1 MKIAMKNE
9 GLDLGTGPILPLLL
23 KMSWPSITA
32 MFAMALYNLIDT
44 FWLTRFSSQ
53 AIAALTICFPIQMVF
68 GAIGVGTGVGAGSF
82 AARMFGAGDYVRAK
96 QTAGQIIILSASLS
110 FLIITVTLIYH
121 DIILKIFGATGD
133 VLPLARQYLVTV
145 VFGSPFLLFMMMAN
159 NLLRAEGKPNTSMY
173 VILVMSA
180 LGMVLDPIFIF
191 GWGPIPCMGIMGAA
205 LSAIISYFS
214 AGALSYYYLN
224 LRSSKYDLH
233 WRYLIPNIS
242 IISSIYQT
250 GFPSVIMNLVFGLV
264 LIVYNYVLGFFGSLA
279 IATLG
284 LCFRINGL
292 VVMVLFGIGHG
303 VMPMVGF
310 NEGAGLHK
318 RLMETVNLAVKISFI
333 FSAAAFLL
341 FELFAPSILEVFTR
355 DGELLEI
362 AVPALRIFVTMLLFI
377 GPTLMWINM
386 FIGLGKGFTSMV
398 LLMMRDAIILIP
410 MLILFPSI
418 FGLNGV
424 WMAQPIS
431 NIVAFCI
438 ILFWTRREFR
448 MMETKVQAT

>member
-1 MKIAMKNE
+1 MRNE
-9 GLDLGTGPILPLLL
+9 GLDLGAGPILPLLL

-32 MFAMALYNLIDT
+32 MFSMALYNLIDT

-68 GAIGVGTGVGAGSF
+68 GAIGIGTGVGAGSF
-82 AARMFGAGDYVRAK
+82 AARMFGAGNHVRAK
-96 QTAGQIIILSASLS
+96 QTAGQIIILSALLGV
-110 FLIITVTLIYH
+110 LIIVMTLIYH
-121 DIILKIFGATGD
+121 DSILKIFGATGD
-133 VLPLARQYLVTV
+133 ILPLARQYLVTV

-159 NLLRAEGKPNTSMY
+159 NLLRAEGKPSASMY

-180 LGMVLDPIFIF
+180 IGMVLDPIFIF
-191 GWGPIPCMGIMGAA
+191 GWGPIPRMGILGAA
-205 LSAIISYFS
+205 LSAIVSYFS
-214 AGALSYYYLN
+214 AGVLSFYYLQ
-224 LRSSKYDLH
+224 LKSSKYDLN
-233 WRYLIPNIS
+233 WRYLIPNFS

-292 VVMVLFGIGHG
+292 VVMVLFGMGHG

-318 RLMETVNLAVKISFI
+318 RLMETVNVAVKISFI
-333 FSAAAFLL
+333 FSAAVFLL
-341 FELFAPSILEVFTR
+341 FELFAPSILELFT
-355 DGELLEI
+355 DDAGLLEI
-362 AVPALRIFVTMLLFI
+362 AVPALRIFVSMLLFI
-377 GPTLMWINM
+377 GPNLMWINM
-386 FIGLGKGFTSMV
+386 FIGLGKGFTSMA
-398 LLMMRDAIILIP
+398 LLMTRDAIILIP
-410 MLILFPSI
+410 LLIMLPSLFGI
-418 FGLNGV
+418 NGV

-438 ILFWTRREFR
+438 ILIWTRREFR
-448 MMETKVQAT
+448 MMATKIQ

>member
-1 MKIAMKNE
+1 MKNE
-9 GLDLGTGPILPLLL
+9 GLDLGAGPILPLLL

-32 MFAMALYNLIDT
+32 MFSMALYNLIDT

-68 GAIGVGTGVGAGSF
+68 GAIGIGTGVGAGSF
-82 AARMFGAGDYVRAK
+82 AARMFGAGYHVRAK
-96 QTAGQIIILSASLS
+96 QTAGQIIILSALLGV
-110 FLIITVTLIYH
+110 LIIVITLIYH
-121 DIILKIFGATGD
+121 DLILKVFGATGD
-133 VLPLARQYLVTV
+133 ILPLARQYLVTV
-145 VFGSPFLLFMMMAN
+145 VLGSPFLLFMMMAN
-159 NLLRAEGKPNTSMY
+159 NLLRAEGNPNASMY
-173 VILVMSA
+173 VILVMSTI
-180 LGMVLDPIFIF
+180 GMVLDPIFIF
-191 GWGPIPCMGIMGAA
+191 GWGSIPRMGILGAA
-205 LSAIISYFS
+205 LSAIVSYFS
-214 AGALSYYYLN
+214 ASVLSLYYLQ
-224 LRSSKYDLH
+224 LRSSKYDLN
-233 WRYLIPNIS
+233 WRYLIPNFS

-292 VVMVLFGIGHG
+292 VVMVLFGMGHG

-318 RLMETVNLAVKISFI
+318 RLMETVNVAVKISFI
-333 FSAAAFLL
+333 FSAAVFLL
-341 FELFAPSILEVFTR
+341 FELFAPSILELFT
-355 DGELLEI
+355 DDAELLEI
-362 AVPALRIFVTMLLFI
+362 AVPALRIFVSMLLFI
-377 GPTLMWINM
+377 GPNLMWINM
-386 FIGLGKGFTSMV
+386 FIGLGKGLTSMA
-398 LLMMRDAIILIP
+398 LLMTRDAIILIP
-410 MLILFPSI
+410 LLIMLPSL
-418 FGLNGV
+418 FGLYGV

-448 MMETKVQAT
+448 MMATKIQ

>member
-1 MKIAMKNE
+1 MKNE
-9 GLDLGTGPILPLLL
+9 GIDLGTGPILPLLL

-44 FWLTRFSSQ
+44 FWLARFSSQ

-82 AARMFGAGDYVRAK
+82 AARMFGAGDHVRAK
-96 QTAGQIIILSASLS
+96 QTAGQIIILSALLGL
-110 FLIITVTLIYH
+110 LIIAVTLIYH
-121 DIILKIFGATGD
+121 DVILKIFGATGD
-133 VLPLARQYLVTV
+133 ILPLSRDYLVTV

-159 NLLRAEGKPNTSMY
+159 NLLRAEGKPNASMY

-180 LGMVLDPIFIF
+180 VGMVLDPIFIF
-191 GWGPIPCMGIMGAA
+191 GWGPIPQMGILGAA
-205 LSAIISYFS
+205 LSAIISYS
-214 AGALSYYYLN
+214 CAGVLSFYYLN
-224 LRSSKYDLH
+224 LRSSKYDLN
-233 WRYLIPNIS
+233 WRYLIPNFS

-264 LIVYNYVLGFFGSLA
+264 LIVYNYVLGFYGSLA

-292 VVMVLFGIGHG
+292 VVMVLFGMGHG
-303 VMPMVGF
+303 LMPMVGF

-318 RLMETVNLAVKISFI
+318 RLMETVNVAVKMSFI
-333 FSAAAFLL
+333 FSAAVFLL
-341 FELFAPSILEVFTR
+341 FELFATSILELFTN
-355 DGELLEI
+355 DAELLEI
-362 AVPALRIFVTMLLFI
+362 SIPALRIFVSMLLFI
-377 GPTLMWINM
+377 GPNLMWINM
-386 FIGLGKGFTSMV
+386 FIGLGKGFTSMA
-398 LLMMRDAIILIP
+398 LLMMRDAILLIP
-410 MLILFPSI
+410 MLILFPSM
-418 FGLNGV
+418 FGLYGV

-448 MMETKVQAT
+448 MMETKIK